1 MLKYFKAFEKQEKN
15 KYPHFNDNIT
25 KYDLYI
31 RKFYIITNADVI
43 NLLPKVVLKI
53 YEMVINT
60 QKMCFNKDIRLLRRI
75 SKN

>member
-1 MLKYFKAFEKQEKN
+1 MLNIAKY
-15 KYPHFNDNIT
+15 H
-25 KYDLYI
+25 LYNC
-31 RKFYIITNADVI
+31 KFSIITNADVI

-60 QKMCFNKDIRLLRRI
+60 QKICFTKDIMLLRQI